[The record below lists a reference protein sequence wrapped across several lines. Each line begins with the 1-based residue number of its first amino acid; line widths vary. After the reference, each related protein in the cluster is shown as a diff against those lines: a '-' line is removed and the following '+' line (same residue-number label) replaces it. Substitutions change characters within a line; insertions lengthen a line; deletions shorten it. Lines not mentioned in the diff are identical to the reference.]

1 MKVVIIKTKKKEL
14 ELEDVIEILPND
26 HKFTEKELSL
36 FTIIDVDDKE
46 IEKMYK
52 DRSDEIKMLVCTG
65 KKPEE
70 YTKKI
75 NCTSA
80 GVLRVKE
87 KTVES
92 KP

>member
-52 DRSDEIKMLVCTG
+52 DRSDEIKQRVSTG

-75 NCTSA
+75 TCSTIGKLST
-80 GVLRVKE
+80 KE
-87 KTVES
+87 KSVS
-92 KP
+92 KI